1 MANLGANTPRPPN
14 PPTTQRAHLHMRAR
28 ACPRACACPGHCHTT
43 PHPHKQAPHARKQHR
58 HPQHILAIQAPQ
70 TTHDTTT
77 HSACK
82 PRCKHALRSPGPHE
96 HCTQSTQ
103 RGAAGTK
110 QRAAHASQRPRPTAR
125 AHLCTH
131 HHTNEHHP
139 TATPHT
145 NTHTHA
151 CASRALAAVRVL
163 ATHATN
169 TSKPERPRS
178 HAEHTST
185 HVHRHQRVLAEPNP
199 IHMRMPASARLAP
212 AWPASCAQAHA
223 QPQRRPN
230 WPARRPRPCTRW
242 PTPARTRAHIPQL
255 TSSTQPAASGEAH
268 TTSPHDM
275 PHETACGLPFA
286 HQPIKPDIARG
297 TPVPNDTQHVP
308 LPVPC
313 AKVCAR
319 PCPPPATLR
328 WRMLFLVT

>member
-125 AHLCTH
+125 SHLCTH

-145 NTHTHA
+145 NTHTHT
-151 CASRALAAVRVL
+151 RALAAPLPQCVCW
-163 ATHATN
+163 
-169 TSKPERPRS
+169 
-178 HAEHTST
+178 
-185 HVHRHQRVLAEPNP
+185 QRT
-199 IHMRMPASARLAP
+199 
-212 AWPASCAQAHA
+212 Q
-223 QPQRRPN
+223 
-230 WPARRPRPCTRW
+230 
-242 PTPARTRAHIPQL
+242 PTPANLSAHARTPNTQAHTYTDISACLPSQTPFICACQQVPAWHPLGPQAVRKHMRSL
-255 TSSTQPAASGEAH
+255 NAAQTGQHVGHALVHAGPLQREHAHTSHNLPAAHSPLHRAKHTQHRH
-268 TTSPHDM
+268 TTCR
-275 PHETACGLPFA
+275 TKQLAAF
-286 HQPIKPDIARG
+286 
-297 TPVPNDTQHVP
+297 P
-308 LPVPC
+308 L
-313 AKVCAR
+313 R
-319 PCPPPATLR
+319 TSQ
-328 WRMLFLVT
+328 